1 MKLRVLFLL
10 SVCIVILSTVYTI
23 NLINQDFVLNKE
35 DEYEDTMTIWMTTPG
50 LLSSMNHFEEESKI
64 KVNIKQFNNQATL
77 LEELA
82 LAHTEGNLPDIIEV
96 GSSYGLDEVVKIGN
110 PYSSEEIGQELFAP
124 FHEAI
129 LENFYYTDELY
140 GYPLG
145 MELPIIMINRSI
157 LNNHFAEDQLI
168 TPFSS
173 DDSLETYK
181 LIQDRINHNNQTK
194 PFWLFHFDEDIPY
207 YWEAYQYTR
216 EGSDISFERYW
227 TNLVKEYQLMP
238 PLDEHMAVTR
248 FSNME
253 IGVLITTS
261 SKLQMI
267 QELIGNTFEFD
278 VLPLLDSGEL
288 LFISGNGFVALDNG
302 GNIRQF
308 YQFVGQEDVQLE
320 ILKNTGWMP
329 TRKTSMS
336 NETFIY
342 QLPMAKYL
350 IHLVQENNRFHG
362 QAASEGSRNIWKN
375 IQEKAQEIE
384 RNSE

>member
-10 SVCIVILSTVYTI
+10 SVCIVVLSIIYTI

-50 LLSSMNHFEEESKI
+50 LLSSIHHFEEKAKI
-64 KVNIKQFNNQATL
+64 KANIKQFHNQETL

-82 LAHTEGNLPDIIEV
+82 LAQTEGDFPDIVEV
-96 GSSYGLDEVVKIGN
+96 SSSYGLDEVVAVGN
-110 PYSSEEIGQELFAP
+110 PYSSEEMGQELFAP
-124 FHEAI
+124 FHKAI
-129 LENFYYTDELY
+129 LENFYYTDGLY

-145 MELPIIMINRSI
+145 VELPIIVINRSI
-157 LNNHFAEDQLI
+157 LNNHFAENQFL

-173 DDSLETYK
+173 DESLETSK

-216 EGSDISFERYW
+216 ENSDNSFERYW
-227 TNLVKEYQLMP
+227 TNLVKKYQLMP

-253 IGVLITTS
+253 IGALITTS

-267 QELIGNTFEFD
+267 QELIGNTFEFE
-278 VLPLLDSGEL
+278 VLPLLDSREP

-302 GNIRQF
+302 EKVRRL
-308 YQFVGQEDVQLE
+308 YQFLGQEDVQLE
-320 ILKNTGWMP
+320 ILQNTGWMP
-329 TRKTSMS
+329 TRKTLMT

-350 IHLVQENNRFHG
+350 YHLVQENNKFHG
-362 QAASEGSRNIWKN
+362 QEVTEGSRNIWKN
-375 IQEKAQEIE
+375 IQEKAKEIE
-384 RNSE
+384 RSSE